1 MSQSMDARTVQQAV
15 NVAKSVLSV
24 QDAAQVEKLFSD
36 PNAMQSM
43 AARLSQKDLNTVT
56 AIMQNPA
63 MLKAV
68 LQSPKGREALQR
80 FLHQK

>member
-1 MSQSMDARTVQQAV
+1 MSQPMDARTVQQAV
-15 NVAKSVLSV
+15 NVAKSVLSA

-43 AARLSQKDLNTVT
+43 AARLSQKDLKTVS